1 MPRDIVDK
9 FTSTRIRTYATTRLA
24 EVQDTD
30 VTSGRRAVSA
40 SQLLTVR
47 LSYRSTQQGP

>member
-1 MPRDIVDK
+1 MPRYIADK
-9 FTSTRIRTYATTRLA
+9 FTSTRIRRYSTRLA

-40 SQLLTVR
+40 IVSC
-47 LSYRSTQQGP
+47 